1 ILKLGDRYRCCQLQM
16 FASEVA
22 KSWIV
27 RQEQCNNQTN
37 DMFCGLMLNK
47 KYLVEPIFSKL
58 VSIIVFQST
67 CVTDHCRDII
77 LYSVVGGSAMRS
89 FNWRAC
95 GNQSHHSK
103 PFFDWLFQCSYN
115 LNSYQL
121 TTRIGQIGFEIK
133 HEHTIVNGYVPHRS
147 LINLKISIVNLTIL
161 HILLHYLPRL
171 QHLDVSVTNKIAVT
185 DLTEH
190 LPARLNHPKELRT
203 LKLRQIPFDLSIA
216 LQPFWYNMR
225 RSLLTFDE
233 KQLLFLRSLQCTSP
247 HNRE

>member
-1 ILKLGDRYRCCQLQM
+1 M

-47 KYLVEPIFSKL
+47 KYLVEPISSKL
-58 VSIIVFQST
+58 VSIIVFQSA
-67 CVTDHCRDII
+67 CITDHCRDIV

-121 TTRIGQIGFEIK
+121 TTRIGQIGFELK
-133 HEHTIVNGYVPHRS
+133 YEHILVNGYVPHRS
-147 LINLKISIVNLTIL
+147 LINLKISITNLTTL
-161 HILLHYLPRL
+161 HILLHYLPQL
-171 QHLDVSVTNKIAVT
+171 QHLGMYS
-185 DLTEH
+185 
-190 LPARLNHPKELRT
+190 RT
-203 LKLRQIPFDLSIA
+203 
-216 LQPFWYNMR
+216 
-225 RSLLTFDE
+225 
-233 KQLLFLRSLQCTSP
+233 
-247 HNRE
+247 